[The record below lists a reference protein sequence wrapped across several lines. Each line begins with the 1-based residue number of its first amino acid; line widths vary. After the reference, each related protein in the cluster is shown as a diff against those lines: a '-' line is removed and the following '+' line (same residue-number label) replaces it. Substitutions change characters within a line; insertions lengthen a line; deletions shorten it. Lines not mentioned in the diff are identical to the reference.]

1 MRIMLICCLCLKSIA
16 FAQGTIVFSED
27 FQQGIPATFS
37 LINLDLN
44 APNAQVAE
52 YTNPWISVVD
62 PENTS
67 DTVAA
72 ATSFFE
78 TPDTA
83 NRWLITPAIALG
95 SFGNYMTWNAKSQD
109 ASYPDSYLVLLS
121 NTDNQTAS
129 FTDTLG
135 YFLGENFEWTSR
147 EINLTAQGYDNQTIY
162 LAFVLRS
169 YDAFKLYLDDI
180 EVRTLDNTGV
190 NENNLSKIS
199 VYPNPARDEIT
210 VLGFELEEY
219 QIIDLSGKI
228 VYQGKAKTLDIRN
241 LLPGIY
247 TLRGINSLSP
257 TRFVKL

>member
-1 MRIMLICCLCLKSIA
+1 ML
-16 FAQGTIVFSED
+16 F
-27 FQQGIPATFS
+27 
-37 LINLDLN
+37 
-44 APNAQVAE
+44 
-52 YTNPWISVVD
+52 
-62 PENTS
+62 
-67 DTVAA
+67 
-72 ATSFFE
+72 
-78 TPDTA
+78 
-83 NRWLITPAIALG
+83 R
-95 SFGNYMTWNAKSQD
+95 
-109 ASYPDSYLVLLS
+109 S

-180 EVRTLDNTGV
+180 EVRTLDNTGI